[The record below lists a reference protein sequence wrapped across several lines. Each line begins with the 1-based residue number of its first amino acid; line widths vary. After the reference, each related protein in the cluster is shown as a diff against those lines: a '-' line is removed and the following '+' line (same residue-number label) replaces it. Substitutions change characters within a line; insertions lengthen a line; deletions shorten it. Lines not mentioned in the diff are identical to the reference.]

1 MIPLSF
7 LRALGYNKRA
17 DKEVK
22 PSMCTQNEL
31 NVILHRMTEIYQS
44 VYGNDVVRIILYGSY
59 ARGDNQ
65 PDSDI
70 DIAAIVHG
78 ERALLQEK
86 LKKVWDASS
95 DLELDYGVIVSPTV
109 IPQEEFERFKDDLPY
124 YRNIQ
129 NEGVNIVA

>member
-1 MIPLSF
+1 
-7 LRALGYNKRA
+7 
-17 DKEVK
+17 
-22 PSMCTQNEL
+22 MCTQNEL